1 MAHINRSALLPYP
14 SQALFDLVN
23 DIESYPA
30 YMDGC
35 VGAQILKR
43 EHNLIEARLD
53 LARGGIRYSFS
64 TRNRLDAPKVIDME
78 LIEGPFTQFAGR
90 WFFQS
95 LNPEACKVILDLQ
108 FALSSSI
115 GSLAARKLF
124 DGVANNLVDA
134 LCQRANTLYGKR

>member
-14 SQALFDLVN
+14 SQAMFELVN
-23 DIESYPA
+23 DIEAYPA

-43 EHNLIEARLD
+43 ETDLIEARLD
-53 LARGGIRYSFS
+53 LARGAVRYSFT
-64 TRNRLDAPKVIDME
+64 TRNRLDAPKSIQME
-78 LIEGPFTQFAGR
+78 LIDGPFTQFEGR
-90 WFFQS
+90 WFFQT
-95 LNPEACKVILDLQ
+95 LGDNACKVILDLQ
-108 FALSSSI
+108 FSLSSRI

-134 LCQRANTLYGKR
+134 LCLRANALYGKR

>member
-14 SQALFDLVN
+14 SQAMFDLVN
-23 DIESYPA
+23 DIEAYPSF
-30 YMDGC
+30 MDGC
-35 VGAQILKR
+35 VGAQILR
-43 EHNLIEARLD
+43 RDENLIEARLD

-64 TRNRLDAPKVIDME
+64 TRNRLDAPKVIELE

-95 LNPEACKVILDLQ
+95 LSSDACKVILDLQ
-108 FALSSSI
+108 FAMSSSI

-134 LCQRANTLYGKR
+134 LCQQAKKIHGKR